1 MDILYVTNVHRIS
14 KELKE
19 LLSFKDVIMNMLIVN
34 NYYYQCI
41 KYASSFDMVI
51 IVISKAVS

>member
-1 MDILYVTNVHRIS
+1 MSLMYTIYVFS

-19 LLSFKDVIMNMLIVN
+19 LFSIKDMIMNMLIVN
-34 NYYYQCI
+34 NYYYQYI
-41 KYASSFDMVI
+41 KYTTSFDMVI